1 MHTIM
6 VIVGGFLMLG
16 LCLVA
21 GRLIGDT
28 GAQTMVT
35 AVKVFILIW
44 LGVTLF
50 NMWMGVTRAGYSVS
64 EEFPIFLL
72 VFAIP
77 VVVAL
82 VIWWKFS

>member
-21 GRLIGDT
+21 GRVIGGT
-28 GAQTMVT
+28 GGQAMVT

-44 LGVTLF
+44 LGATLF
-50 NMWMGVTRAGYSVS
+50 NMWVGVTRAGYSVS

-77 VVVAL
+77 VVVTL

>member
-6 VIVGGFLMLG
+6 VIVGGFLVLG
-16 LCLVA
+16 LCLIA
-21 GRLIGDT
+21 GRVFG
-28 GAQTMVT
+28 GAGVQTMVT

-44 LGVTLF
+44 LGATLF
-50 NMWMGVTRAGYSVS
+50 NMWVGVTRAGYSVS

>member
-6 VIVGGFLMLG
+6 VIVGGFLVLG
-16 LCLVA
+16 LCLIA
-21 GRLIGDT
+21 GRFFG
-28 GAQTMVT
+28 GAGVQTMVT

-44 LGVTLF
+44 LGATLF
-50 NMWMGVTRAGYSVS
+50 NMWVGVTRAGYSVS

>member
-1 MHTIM
+1 
-6 VIVGGFLMLG
+6 
-16 LCLVA
+16 
-21 GRLIGDT
+21 
-28 GAQTMVT
+28 MVT

-44 LGVTLF
+44 LGATLF
-50 NMWMGVTRAGYSVS
+50 NMWVGVTRAGYSVS

>member
-21 GRLIGDT
+21 GRVIGGA

-35 AVKVFILIW
+35 AVKVFILIS
-44 LGVTLF
+44 LGATLF
-50 NMWMGVTRAGYSVS
+50 NMWVGVTRAGYSVS